1 MHKTHIFDQ
10 KNYQK
15 KKDFTDLPTLFFSDL
30 YRKQTISFFR
40 PYEIVQA
47 KHLKEWGNI
56 TMISDKFCFLI
67 NDVVTFNDLVL
78 QLLLF
83 VDKIGLYK
91 SVKYLTCHVVIN

>member
-1 MHKTHIFDQ
+1 
-10 KNYQK
+10 
-15 KKDFTDLPTLFFSDL
+15 
-30 YRKQTISFFR
+30 
-40 PYEIVQA
+40 
-47 KHLKEWGNI
+47 
-56 TMISDKFCFLI
+56 MISDKFCFLI